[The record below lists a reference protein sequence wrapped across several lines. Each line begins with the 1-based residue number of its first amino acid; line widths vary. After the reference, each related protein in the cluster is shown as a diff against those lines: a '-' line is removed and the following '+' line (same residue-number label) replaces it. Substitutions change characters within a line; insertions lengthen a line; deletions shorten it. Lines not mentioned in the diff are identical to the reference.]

1 MEREYPVPGTEGKY
15 IATESG
21 EVYSYKTGKKKIL
34 KQSELISSTAKRRDM
49 RVGMVIN
56 GKPKTRRVSRVVLSA
71 KLNRVL
77 EIWEHACH
85 IDGNHLN
92 NTMQNLQAGCFLNN
106 IIDDI
111 ENGSRQTSKEEI
123 DRAIQRLIEV
133 RKSL

>member
-21 EVYSYKTGKKKIL
+21 EVYSYKTGKKKKL
-34 KQSELISSTAKRRDM
+34 SQSELISSTVKRRDM
-49 RVGMVIN
+49 KVNFYIN
-56 GKPKTRRVSRVVLSA
+56 GKQKTCRVSRVVLSA

-77 EIWEHACH
+77 EIWENACH

-92 NTMQNLQAGCFLNN
+92 NTMQNLRAGCFLNN
-106 IIDDI
+106 IIDDL
-111 ENGSRQTSKEEI
+111 ENGSRKTTKEQI
-123 DRAIQRLIEV
+123 DRAIQRLTAL

>member
-1 MEREYPVPGTEGKY
+1 MEREYPVPGTGGMY

-21 EVYSYKTGKKKIL
+21 EIYSYKTGKKKKL
-34 KQSELISSTAKRRDM
+34 SQSELRSSTVKRRDM
-49 RVGMVIN
+49 KVGMVIDK
-56 GKPKTRRVSRVVLSA
+56 KPKTFRVSRVVLSA

-85 IDGNHLN
+85 IDGNHFN
-92 NTMQNLQAGCFLNN
+92 NTMQNLQAGCCLNN
-106 IIDDI
+106 AIDDI